1 MGVEGVLILLVFLAT
16 FALILAEY
24 AHRTIIVWVG
34 ASLVF
39 LVGKFSGSFTEEEL
53 FHAIDFNVIGL
64 LLGMMI
70 IAANLEMCGFF
81 EYVAV
86 KGTKMSR
93 GDPWRL
99 LVILGTF
106 TTTISL
112 VIDNVTAIII
122 IAPITI
128 RICNKMEISA
138 IPLLMCEA
146 ILSDTGGVATLVGDP
161 PNVMIASAMDY
172 TFNSFIKHLFIMTL
186 MAWIATLAYMR
197 WYYREWMETKPSHI
211 EDIMKEDEWESIKDI
226 AMMNKTLF
234 ALGITIV
241 LFCSTEAFN
250 LEIEIAA
257 ISLMGA
263 GLALALNNPDMD
275 KVMDRIEWSAL
286 LFFAGLFVLVG
297 SIEAMGYL
305 TALGEWIY
313 EVSKGNELWLAIMVL
328 WVAAFA
334 SAIVDNIPFTAAM
347 IPTLKSLAQYGVN
360 VHPLMW
366 ALAMGAG
373 FGGNATPI
381 GSSANVMTVA
391 ISERSDNPITAAEWM
406 RVGLPVMLITCTIAT
421 IFLVVL
427 YEVIYIY
434 P

>member
-1 MGVEGVLILLVFLAT
+1 
-16 FALILAEY
+16 
-24 AHRTIIVWVG
+24 
-34 ASLVF
+34 
-39 LVGKFSGSFTEEEL
+39 
-53 FHAIDFNVIGL
+53 
-64 LLGMMI
+64 
-70 IAANLEMCGFF
+70 
-81 EYVAV
+81 
-86 KGTKMSR
+86 
-93 GDPWRL
+93 
-99 LVILGTF
+99 
-106 TTTISL
+106 
-112 VIDNVTAIII
+112 
-122 IAPITI
+122 
-128 RICNKMEISA
+128 
-138 IPLLMCEA
+138 
-146 ILSDTGGVATLVGDP
+146 
-161 PNVMIASAMDY
+161 
-172 TFNSFIKHLFIMTL
+172 
-186 MAWIATLAYMR
+186 
-197 WYYREWMETKPSHI
+197 
-211 EDIMKEDEWESIKDI
+211 MKEDECESIKDI

-313 EVSKGNELWLAIMVL
+313 EVSNGNELLLAIMVL